1 MATLLF
7 KLNNVP
13 EDEAQEVRELLAEHE
28 FATYE
33 THAGFWGLGVS
44 AIWLSDKS
52 QLPEAKAVLGAY
64 QKERT
69 ARQRQLFHE
78 QEAQGEVP
86 TVKDKLFSHPIRF
99 IFMVLAIIVVA
110 SFTLLPFLALMA

>member
-7 KLNNVP
+7 KLHNVP
-13 EDEAQEVRELLAEHE
+13 EDEAREVRELLAEHG

-44 AIWLSDKS
+44 AIWLADKS
-52 QLPEAKAVLGAY
+52 QLTEARAVLDAY
-64 QKERT
+64 QKARA

-78 QEAQGEVP
+78 QEAQGERP
-86 TVKDKLFSHPIRF
+86 TVKDKLFEHPIRF
-99 IFMVLAIIVVA
+99 IFMILAIVVVLA
-110 SFTLLPFLALMA
+110 FTLLPFLGLMA